1 MRGRIISLLLLLAVL
16 FGGAIAPA
24 IAHAQGE
31 SDVHVSEILDLHEA
45 DATTGDDQQK
55 PASGMPGETAAH
67 HHCTVGRAVE
77 RAGLRAGLAAT
88 GPDICLMAGANQKAF
103 QAATTNLLAAYA
115 QAPPT
120 QPPSA

>member
-1 MRGRIISLLLLLAVL
+1 MRGRFISLLLILAVL

-24 IAHAQGE
+24 IAHAQGG

-55 PASGMPGETAAH
+55 PASGMPGETATH
-67 HHCTVGRAVE
+67 HHCTVG
-77 RAGLRAGLAAT
+77 LTTT
-88 GPDICLMAGANQKAF
+88 GPDVCLVADANQKAF
-103 QAATTNLLAAYA
+103 QQATANLLAAYA

>member
-1 MRGRIISLLLLLAVL
+1 MRGRIVSLLLILAVL

-31 SDVHVSEILDLHEA
+31 SDMHVSEILDVHAA
-45 DATTGDDQQK
+45 DANTGDDQQK
-55 PASGMPGETAAH
+55 PAPGMPSETAAH
-67 HHCTVGRAVE
+67 HHCTVG
-77 RAGLRAGLAAT
+77 LAAA
-88 GPDICLMAGANQKAF
+88 GAEICLLTNIS
-103 QAATTNLLAAYA
+103 QAMVGPQVARQLVSHT

>member
-1 MRGRIISLLLLLAVL
+1 MRVRFISLLLILAAL
-16 FGGAIAPA
+16 FGGAIAPSV
-24 IAHAQGE
+24 AHAQGD
-31 SDVHVSEILDLHEA
+31 SDVHVTSILDFHEA

-67 HHCTVGRAVE
+67 HHCSV
-77 RAGLRAGLAAT
+77 GLAASA
-88 GPDICLMAGANQKAF
+88 PDICLVDASR
-103 QAATTNLLAAYA
+103 QAILPPASTRLLVSHV

>member
-1 MRGRIISLLLLLAVL
+1 MRGRFISLLLILAVL
-16 FGGAIAPA
+16 FGSAIAPA
-24 IAHAQGE
+24 IAHAQGG

-55 PASGMPGETAAH
+55 PASGMPGEAAAH
-67 HHCTVGRAVE
+67 HHCTV
-77 RAGLRAGLAAT
+77 GLAAT
-88 GPDICLMAGANQKAF
+88 GPDICLMVGASKKAF
-103 QAATTNLLAAYA
+103 QPATANLLAAYA

>member
-1 MRGRIISLLLLLAVL
+1 MRGRFISLLLILAVL
-16 FGGAIAPA
+16 FGGVIAPA
-24 IAHAQGE
+24 VAHAQGE
-31 SDVHVSEILDLHEA
+31 SDVHMSEILDLHQV

-67 HHCTVGRAVE
+67 HHCTVG
-77 RAGLRAGLAAT
+77 LAAR
-88 GPDICLMAGANQKAF
+88 GPDIRLVANATQKAF
-103 QAATTNLLAAYA
+103 QPTTANLLVSYS

>member
-1 MRGRIISLLLLLAVL
+1 MRGRIISLLLILAVL

-45 DATTGDDQQK
+45 DPAAGDDQQK

-67 HHCTVGRAVE
+67 HHCTVG
-77 RAGLRAGLAAT
+77 LAAT
-88 GPDICLMAGANQKAF
+88 GPDICLMAGAGQKAF
-103 QAATTNLLAAYA
+103 QPATANLLASYA